1 MDHRLCSGEIAASP
15 TSVPKRPRKGTSPE
29 MGVGD
34 RGAYRRLYGG
44 NPRPTHRRA
53 LPVAAAGRAC
63 VCATHRRAPSSP
75 LRPRCSG
82 RSGPRRI
89 SRAAARTR
97 DDRDA
102 RCRRALEA
110 LSRLQKSIET
120 IWEVDAADDGGIW
133 KTVVRYV
140 VTRSLTSCE
149 VRQHGVSDRHAPLAL
164 QQRNIVVF
172 GAKFMQVV
180 SRDRTRRESA

>member
-1 MDHRLCSGEIAASP
+1 VVKSLHHPRACRNDLEGARRLKWALAIVVRIAVFMAATLAPLIAALF
-15 TSVPKRPRKGTSPE
+15 RWLPR
-29 MGVGD
+29 D
-34 RGAYRRLYGG
+34 ARACARRIDG
-44 NPRPTHRRA
+44 HRRRRCGHDA
-53 LPVAAAGRAC
+53 RADRDR
-63 VCATHRRAPSSP
+63 VV
-75 LRPRCSG
+75 
-82 RSGPRRI
+82 
-89 SRAAARTR
+89 SREQQLARG

-140 VTRSLTSCE
+140 VTRLLTSCE

>member
-15 TSVPKRPRKGTSPE
+15 TSVPKRPRRGTSPE

-44 NPRPTHRRA
+44 NPRPAHRRA

-63 VCATHRRAPSSP
+63 VCATHRRH
-75 LRPRCSG
+75 RRRRCG
-82 RSGPRRI
+82 HDARADRDRVV
-89 SRAAARTR
+89 SREQQLARG

>member
-15 TSVPKRPRKGTSPE
+15 TSVPKRPRRGTSPE

-44 NPRPTHRRA
+44 NPPPLIAALFRWLPRDARACARRIDGHRRRLCGHDA
-53 LPVAAAGRAC
+53 RADRDR
-63 VCATHRRAPSSP
+63 VV
-75 LRPRCSG
+75 
-82 RSGPRRI
+82 
-89 SRAAARTR
+89 SREQQLARG